1 MNKGI
6 ELSEKVTLYEDG
18 KYRWLYELNM
28 YKNPSIFYTVAKV
41 VGISAFLPL
50 AVLLFV
56 TMREGHSLSQIMKE
70 MIPVYIVIALMI
82 PITGFSYW
90 FVAHRYDGVYCMVY
104 EMDENGVEFRQI
116 DKQFEKQK
124 VIAKLAAFTGALTGN
139 LGLLGSALYNMT
151 AQSAYS
157 DFNKVYSV
165 RSFKERNLIKVNSPF
180 LFNQVYAQDE
190 DFDFVENFIRD
201 HCPRVR

>member
-90 FVAHRYDGVYCMVY
+90 FVAHRYGGVYCMVY